1 MFFSNKK
8 IFRIALKKLDYN
20 TAQIFDKKLN
30 NISSKKCEALFIDI
44 EANAS
49 TGLTQSEDFVTQIQ
63 QIRKKGVTVYTFA
76 NEAVIGPSLLVLL
89 AGDYSYIDRNTLMG
103 LFDFSLKRNVY
114 NKFLNDRKYQIKFI
128 TAGQHKIRLN
138 PFEEIKNEDKKWA
151 VDLLTKQK
159 EIFLERVQ
167 ELRGSRLKLKPEELE
182 KKLGSNFLNT
192 EDAVQC
198 GLLDGFHSVDT
209 LRIEKFRKYKIK
221 EASISQFEYA
231 KCFSKTEAKDFF
243 LTEEF
248 SINEIISQV
257 EDEYMSYVFDNSL
270 KCDIKI

>member
-1 MFFSNKK
+1 MFSSRKS
-8 IFRIALKKLDYN
+8 ILRIVLKKLDYN
-20 TAQIFDKKLN
+20 TALTFDKKLN
-30 NISSKKCEALFIDI
+30 NISPKKCEALFIDI
-44 EANAS
+44 AASAS

-63 QIRKKGVTVYTFA
+63 QIRKKGVPVYTFG

-89 AGDYSYIDRNTLMG
+89 AGDYSYVDRNTLMG

-114 NKFLNDRKYQIKFI
+114 NKFLNERNYQIKFV

-151 VDLLTKQK
+151 VGLLSKQK
-159 EIFLERVQ
+159 VLFLEKVQ
-167 ELRGSRLKLKPEELE
+167 ELRGSRLKLNPGDLE

-209 LRIEKFRKYKIK
+209 LRLEKFRKNKIK
-221 EASISQFEYA
+221 EASISQFELI
-231 KCFSKTEAKDFF
+231 KCFSKTEARDVFS
-243 LTEEF
+243 TEEF
-248 SINEIISQV
+248 SINEILTQV
-257 EDEYMSYVFDNSL
+257 EDEFMNYVFDNSL
-270 KCDIKI
+270 KYDIRI